1 MTPKSS
7 KGVNTKI
14 LGFELIKEDNKKNI
28 EEYNKKIL
36 KKIITIFVL
45 LAKNL
50 DWTK

>member
-50 DWTK
+50 D